1 MNSRFGIAGSAV
13 VFALAIAPSAEA
25 TIAEMLEPQDAFRL
39 EAAADPQIRPQ
50 GDLVAYVRRTPDI
63 MSDKVGTSI
72 WLVDTST
79 GVQKSFAAGSGS
91 YNQPHWSP
99 DGKKLAYISIT
110 AGGRSEIDVAAS
122 DGSDK
127 VRITGPD
134 QSPSTMVWS
143 PDSTRIAYVVLVPD
157 QGETFGHLPPKP
169 AGAQWAPAIETSTTE
184 LYRLDSMGYSPPSV
198 SQVFMVTADG
208 GPPRQLTT
216 DAQMTFGPL
225 TWSPDGKQ
233 IAFSSHSAL
242 PWTRD
247 IHASDVVTVDVQS
260 GATHVL
266 TTRNGPHENP
276 LFSADGKWIAYLS
289 FDERGRGYENRELY
303 IMRTDGSGS
312 HSLTKSLDRSIEAFQ
327 WDRDSRSLLI
337 SYTDQGKTR
346 VSRLSVG
353 GNLTTTPLYL
363 GSSDWLTPNNSGEFS
378 ASDKGTIAY
387 TAGDYQTP
395 SNIWYY
401 DMKDTHSLTRL
412 NVDLLQHRRLAS
424 VQPLPVTISDG
435 EHVQAWLMTPPDI
448 DRSKK
453 FPLILEIHGGP
464 QGSYGTDFAFEY
476 QRFAAAGYAVVYS
489 NPRGSTSF
497 GSAFANSTEK
507 NFPGVDYDDLMAVI
521 DAAIETGEIDE
532 HQLFV
537 TGASGGGLMTG
548 WIVGKTQRFR
558 AAVMQKPVTNWVTA
572 ALVSDQAAFVT
583 KYWFSKPPW
592 EDMQSYWARSPISLV
607 GNIKTPTMLI
617 VGSEDYRTPPEES
630 EQFFTA
636 LRLRGIPTALLRI
649 PGVGHQSMNSR
660 PSQMIGRIEAIIS
673 WFDRYRS

>member
-1 MNSRFGIAGSAV
+1 MNIRCKITASAA
-13 VFALAIAPSAEA
+13 ALALALAPSAEA
-25 TIAEMLEPQDAFRL
+25 TIAEMLQAQDAFNL

-63 MSDKVGTSI
+63 MTDRVRSSI
-72 WLVDTST
+72 WLVDTRT
-79 GVQKSFAAGSGS
+79 GAQKPFAVGSGS

-99 DGKKLAYISIT
+99 DGKKLAYISNT
-110 AGGRSEIDVAAS
+110 AGSGSEIYVAAS

-143 PDSTRIAYVVLVPD
+143 PDGTRIAYVVLVPE

-169 AGAQWAPAIETSTTE
+169 AGAQWAPAIEANTTG
-184 LYRLDSMGYSPPSV
+184 LYRFDSIGYSPPSV
-198 SQVFMVTADG
+198 SQLFMVSAEG
-208 GPPRQLTT
+208 GPPRRLTT
-216 DAQMTFGPL
+216 DALMTFGPL

-233 IAFSSHSAL
+233 IDFSSFSAL
-242 PWTRD
+242 PWSRD
-247 IHASDVVTVDVQS
+247 FHASDVVTVDVQS
-260 GATHVL
+260 GETHVL
-266 TTRNGPHENP
+266 TPRNGPHENP
-276 LFSADGKWIAYLS
+276 LFSADGRWIAYLG

-303 IMRTDGSGS
+303 IMRPDGSDS
-312 HSLTKSLDRSIEAFQ
+312 HSLTKSLDRSIDAFQ

-346 VSRLSVG
+346 VLRLSVS
-353 GNLTTTPLYL
+353 GNLTTMPLYL
-363 GSSDWLTPNNSGEFS
+363 GSSDWLTPGSDGEFS

-387 TAGDYQTP
+387 TAGDDQTP

-401 DMKDTHSLTRL
+401 DKKDTHSLTRL
-412 NVDLLQHRRLAS
+412 NADLLQHRRLAS
-424 VQPLPVTISDG
+424 VQPLPVTSPDG
-435 EHVQAWLMTPPDI
+435 EHVQAWLMIPPDAE
-448 DRSKK
+448 RSKK

-464 QGSYGTDFAFEY
+464 QGSYGTGFAFEY

-497 GSAFANSTEK
+497 GSAFANATDK

-537 TGASGGGLMTG
+537 TGASGGGMMTG

-558 AAVMQKPVTNWVTA
+558 AAVMQKPATNWVTT
-572 ALVSDQAAFVT
+572 ALVSDQATFVT

-592 EDMQSYWARSPISLV
+592 EDVQTYWERSPISLV
-607 GNIKTPTMLI
+607 GKVKTPTMLI
-617 VGSEDYRTPPEES
+617 VGSDDYRTPPEES

-636 LRLRGIPTALLRI
+636 LWLRDIPTALLRI
-649 PGVGHQSMNSR
+649 PGVGHRSMNSR
-660 PSQMIGRIEAIIS
+660 PSQMIGRIEAIVS
-673 WFDRYRS
+673 WFDRYKR